1 MPVCLWN
8 CCNRGSVKIWEKKE
22 GAILM
27 IVLTK
32 LRGERFTLNC
42 DLIETITE
50 NPDTT
55 ILLTNGSLHI
65 VKEPMQEVIDK
76 TVEFRRRIYRDN
88 ISM

>member
-1 MPVCLWN
+1 
-8 CCNRGSVKIWEKKE
+8 
-22 GAILM
+22 M

-76 TVEFRRRIYRDN
+76 TDEFRRRIYRDN